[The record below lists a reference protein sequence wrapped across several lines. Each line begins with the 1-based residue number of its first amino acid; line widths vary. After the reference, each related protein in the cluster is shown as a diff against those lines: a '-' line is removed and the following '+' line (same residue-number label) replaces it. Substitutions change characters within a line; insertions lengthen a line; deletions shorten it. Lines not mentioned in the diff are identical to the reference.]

1 MKAVISIPAI
11 VALVYRAYSHKSLT
25 VPGLIAAALTAVIH
39 AIHPWSLPFSLLVV
53 FYLGGTKATK
63 VCSFSP
69 RQKKKKKKK
78 KTPNVKGM
86 MTVGNTVLIVTSTT
100 ETGKT

>member
-69 RQKKKKKKK
+69 RQKKKKKKN
-78 KTPNVKGM
+78 TKGKRNDDS
-86 MTVGNTVLIVTSTT
+86 GNYGSNRHVYY
-100 ETGKT
+100 GNR